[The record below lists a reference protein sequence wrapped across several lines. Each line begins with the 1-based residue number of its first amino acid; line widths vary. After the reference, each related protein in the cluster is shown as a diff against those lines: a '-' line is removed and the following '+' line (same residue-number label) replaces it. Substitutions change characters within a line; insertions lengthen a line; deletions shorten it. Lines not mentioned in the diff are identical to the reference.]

1 MRKRLVLLSFVAA
14 VSLVSAAPAQPG
26 KKAAAP
32 KEEGK
37 PEAGKAAKAEPE
49 KADRPVAAGE
59 AAPAGSD
66 DLGAPPPKD
75 VVEQKAE
82 QSLKAA
88 GSERL

>member
-59 AAPAGSD
+59 AAPVRTGHRLAKSGHRGRRSICAMHNGSP
-66 DLGAPPPKD
+66 A
-75 VVEQKAE
+75 
-82 QSLKAA
+82 ST
-88 GSERL
+88 R